1 MTKQDKTYRIIFSG
15 GGTGG
20 HIYPAIAV
28 AQEIRNRYPDSEILF
43 VGAEGR
49 LEMNKVPEAGFEI
62 IGLWISGIQ
71 RKLTLKNLM
80 FPFKLLNSIIKSNG
94 IIRKFKPDLV
104 AGFGGYASGPI
115 MMAATRKG
123 VKTLIQEQN
132 SYAGVANRSVAKKAS
147 AICVAYD
154 GMDKYFKKDKIY
166 FTGNP
171 VRKDIQEISVSAKE
185 GYKYFKLDDQKQTI
199 LVLGGSGGARTIN
212 ESVLA
217 SLGKWNGTAI
227 QVIWQCGKFY
237 YEEMKERLD
246 NETYDFVSLNQFID
260 RMDLAY
266 RIADVVIS
274 RAGALSIS
282 ELCLVGRPVIF
293 IPSPN
298 VAEDHQTK
306 NAMALVD
313 KNAAEMIK
321 DKDAIKEL
329 AESALELMNNT
340 DKKNALSENIRKLA
354 RPDASKAIADKI
366 IELIN

>member
-1 MTKQDKTYRIIFSG
+1 MVKSNKTYRIIFSG

-28 AQEIRNRYPDSEILF
+28 AQEIRSQYPDSEILF
-43 VGAEGR
+43 VGAQGK

-94 IIRKFKPDLV
+94 IIKSFEPDIV

-115 MMAATRKG
+115 MMAASRKG

-154 GMDKYFKKDKIY
+154 GMDKYFQKEKIF

-171 VRKDIQEISVSAKE
+171 VRKDIQEISVSTNE

-199 LVLGGSGGARTIN
+199 LILGGSGGARTIN
-212 ESVLA
+212 ESVLS
-217 SLGKWNGTAI
+217 SLDKWKGTDI

-246 NETYDFVSLNQFID
+246 QDLYDFVSLNQFID

-266 RIADVVIS
+266 KISDIVVS

-282 ELCLVGRPVIF
+282 ELCIVKRPVIF

-306 NAMALVD
+306 NAMALVEKD
-313 KNAAEMIK
+313 AAEIVR
-321 DKDAIKEL
+321 DTDAVRDL
-329 AESALELMNNT
+329 AVSALNLIENSDRRNT
-340 DKKNALSENIRKLA
+340 LSENIGKLA
-354 RPDASKAIADKI
+354 RPDASKSIANKI